1 MSIAVVKY
9 SMLDKITMTIGE
21 LPASPAIV
29 SSVMGLTADLNASVE
44 DLGDVLASDATL
56 TAKVLKLSNSSFY
69 GRSRSVSSIKEAILI
84 LGFYT
89 LRSMV
94 IASSTHSI
102 YNRKDNAKFSEKL
115 WNHSLASGMACR
127 IVARQIQ
134 HSRIEEVFIAG
145 LLHDI
150 GKVILGQKLMAVYDN
165 IVKEVERSGRGF
177 QKIELEKLG
186 FDHTLVGATVLK
198 KWNFPK
204 ELVDG
209 VQFHHETMEDIENGE
224 VGVGS
229 VVAFSNLLA
238 KQIAGG
244 FAEPAMDCLSRHPFA
259 ERFGLD
265 SDCIRTMTEDLQS
278 RFEEEKHLFED
289 N

>member
-1 MSIAVVKY
+1 MSIAIVKY

-29 SSVMGLTADLNASVE
+29 SAVMGLTANLNASVE
-44 DLGDVLASDATL
+44 DVGEVLAADATL
-56 TAKVLKLSNSSFY
+56 AAKVLKLSNSSFY

-102 YNRKDNAKFSEKL
+102 YYRKDNAQFSEKL

-127 IVARQIQ
+127 IVARRIQ
-134 HSRIEEVFIAG
+134 HSRIEEIFMAG

-150 GKVILGQKLMAVYDN
+150 GKVVLGQKLTVVYDS

-177 QKIELEKLG
+177 QAIELEKLG
-186 FDHTLVGATVLK
+186 FDHAVVGATILK

-204 ELVDG
+204 ELVEG
-209 VQFHHETMEDIENGE
+209 VEYHHDTPDDTHSE
-224 VGVGS
+224 VSIGS

-244 FAEPAMDCLSRHPFA
+244 FAEPAVDCLSRHPVA
-259 ERFGLD
+259 ERFRLD
-265 SDCIRTMTEDLQS
+265 SDCLRTMTEDLQS

>member
-1 MSIAVVKY
+1 MPIAVVQY

-29 SSVMGLTADLNASVE
+29 STIMGMTADLNSSVE
-44 DLGDVLASDATL
+44 DLGTALAADPAL

-102 YNRKDNAKFSEKL
+102 YHRKDNAAFSEKL
-115 WNHSLASGMACR
+115 WSHSLASGMASR
-127 IVARQIQ
+127 VVARHIR
-134 HSRIEEVFIAG
+134 HPRIEEIFIAG

-150 GKVILGQKLMAVYDN
+150 GKIILGQKLMAVYDN

-177 QKIELEKLG
+177 QTIELEKLG
-186 FDHTLVGATVLK
+186 FDHSLVGATVLK

-204 ELVDG
+204 ELIDG
-209 VQFHHETMEDIENGE
+209 VQYHHELRSQSEAE
-224 VGVGS
+224 VAAIGD
-229 VVAFSNLLA
+229 VVAFSNQLA
-238 KQIAGG
+238 KQIPGG
-244 FAEPAMDCLSRHPFA
+244 FAEPTVDCLSRHPFA
-259 ERFGLD
+259 ELHSLD
-265 SDCIRTMTEDLQS
+265 SETIQSMTDDLQS

>member
-1 MSIAVVKY
+1 MPIAVVQH

-29 SSVMGLTADLNASVE
+29 SAIMGITADLNASVE
-44 DLGDVLASDATL
+44 DLGEVLAADPTL

-89 LRSMV
+89 LRSLV

-102 YNRKDNAKFSEKL
+102 YQRKDNAQFSQKL
-115 WNHSLASGMACR
+115 WSHSLASGMASR
-127 IVARQIQ
+127 LVARQIR
-134 HSRIEEVFIAG
+134 HPRIEEIFIAG

-150 GKVILGQKLMAVYDN
+150 GKIILGQKLMAVYDN

-177 QKIELEKLG
+177 QTIELEKLG

-209 VQFHHETMEDIENGE
+209 VQLHHELQSNNDCE
-224 VGVGS
+224 VATIGS
-229 VVAFSNLLA
+229 VVGFSNQLA

-244 FAEPAMDCLSRHPFA
+244 FAEPEVDCLSRHPFA
-259 ERFGLD
+259 VQFAID
-265 SDCIRTMTEDLQS
+265 SEIIQSITEELKS
-278 RFEEEKHLFED
+278 RFEEEKQLFED
-289 N
+289 S

>member
-1 MSIAVVKY
+1 MPIAVVQH

-29 SSVMGLTADLNASVE
+29 STIMGMTADLNASVE
-44 DLGDVLASDATL
+44 DLGTVLAADPAL

-94 IASSTHSI
+94 IASSTHTI
-102 YNRKDNAKFSEKL
+102 YHRKDNVPFSEKL
-115 WNHSLASGMACR
+115 WSHSLASGMASR
-127 IVARQIQ
+127 LVARHI
-134 HSRIEEVFIAG
+134 HHPRIEEIFIAG

-150 GKVILGQKLMAVYDN
+150 GKIILGQKLMAVYDN
-165 IVKEVERSGRGF
+165 IVKEAERSGRGF
-177 QKIELEKLG
+177 QTIELEKLG

-204 ELVDG
+204 ELIDG
-209 VQFHHETMEDIENGE
+209 VQYHHEMRNQADNESASIGDV
-224 VGVGS
+224 VG
-229 VVAFSNLLA
+229 FSNQLS
-238 KQIAGG
+238 KQISGG
-244 FAEPAMDCLSRHPFA
+244 FAEPAVDCLARHPFA
-259 ERFGLD
+259 EQYAMD
-265 SDCIRTMTEDLQS
+265 SETIQAMTEDLKS